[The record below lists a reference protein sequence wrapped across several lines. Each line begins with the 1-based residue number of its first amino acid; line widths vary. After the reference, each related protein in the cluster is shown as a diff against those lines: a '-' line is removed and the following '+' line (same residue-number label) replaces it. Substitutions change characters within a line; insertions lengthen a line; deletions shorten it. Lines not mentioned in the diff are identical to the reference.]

1 MLILILIAI
10 LTGSTAGA
18 LTALGASGGLGALL
32 RGYAAGGRL
41 ALLLTPAL
49 AHCSRPGSV
58 ANFDAG

>member
-18 LTALGASGGLGALL
+18 LTALGAGGGLGAILL
-32 RGYAAGGRL
+32 GYVAGGWL
-41 ALLLTPAL
+41 GLLLTLAL
-49 AHCSRPGSV
+49 ALRSRPGSV